1 MIRRILALI
10 FLGMACFGVSC
21 STDSTKTYTVSPKI
35 EINST
40 YDLYRY
46 FAYCKKVKKY
56 PNSKMQYCKKEI
68 SNKEFLKVLK
78 INEQTTKDFEII
90 PKTTFYQLSDNTL
103 DTTYFF
109 IYGLVQENQ
118 LEELRVQSI
127 RGNVHIS
134 EITLMDFKGKEAVN
148 NDFNYEGNTLRVIKE
163 NKEGLFNYT
172 FISLKDGLLKQIR
185 TYSDS
190 LYFKNRTI
198 KAQINFKHVNI
209 YLPTDSTYNTF
220 TVVKGKVDQQVWK
233 GKGFPRQL
241 LVELDQPINGYKY
254 VALDI
259 SFTQEAI
266 DYHEPIRMNLVESN
280 RLKEE
285 FTGLSNGYVFIDKIE
300 PYPYY
305 VGLEIK

>member
-1 MIRRILALI
+1 
-10 FLGMACFGVSC
+10 MACFGVSC
-21 STDSTKTYTVSPKI
+21 SSDSTKAISPKI
-35 EINST
+35 EIKST

-46 FAYCKKVKKY
+46 FADCKKVKKS

-68 SNKEFLKVLK
+68 SNKELLKVLK
-78 INEQTTKDFEII
+78 INEQTTIDFEII

-118 LEELRVQSI
+118 LKELRVQSI
-127 RGNVHIS
+127 RNKAYIS
-134 EITLMDFKGKEAVN
+134 ETTLMDFKGSEAFN
-148 NDFNYEGNTLRVIKE
+148 YDFNYEGNTLRVIKE

-172 FISLKDGLLKQIR
+172 FISLKDGVLKQIR

-190 LYFKNRTI
+190 LYFQNRTI
-198 KAQINFKHVNI
+198 KAQIDFKHINI
-209 YLPTDSTYNTF
+209 YLPGDSKYNTF
-220 TVVKGKVDQQVWK
+220 TVIKGKVDQQVWK
-233 GKGFPRQL
+233 GKGYPRQL
-241 LVELDQPINGYKY
+241 LVELDQPFNSYKY

-266 DYHEPIRMNLVESN
+266 DYHEPIQMYLVESN

-285 FTGLSNGYVFIDKIE
+285 FTGLSNGYVFIDKVE
-300 PYPYY
+300 SYPYY